1 MAITYPVSL
10 PTSIGMA
17 SITLGTEH
25 SVVVSQSPFTGDQQ
39 VLKYPMEKWTA
50 QVTIPPVLKDLAE
63 PWVSFMLS
71 LRGKYG
77 TFYLNDPNRTT
88 PQGSARDA
96 DTITVDGA
104 VSSGDSITIDTNK
117 NSVTGYLKAGDYLSI
132 GSGTST
138 QLFKVLEDVNTNST
152 GGFTV
157 DVWPNVRT
165 SIADNAVVTVESAKG
180 VFRLSD
186 NNPSWS
192 IDANNA
198 YSITFSAME
207 AI

>member
-1 MAITYPVSL
+1 MAISYPVSL

-25 SVVVSQSPFTGDQQ
+25 AVVVSSSPFTGDQQ
-39 VLKYPMEKWTA
+39 VLKYPMEQWTA
-50 QVTIPPVLKDLAE
+50 QVTVPPVLKDLAE
-63 PWVSFMLS
+63 PWISFLLS

-77 TFYLNDPNRTT
+77 TFYLNDPNRVT
-88 PQGSARDA
+88 PQGSARDT
-96 DTITVDGA
+96 DTITVDGE
-104 VSSGDSITIDTNK
+104 VSSGDSISIDTNK
-117 NSVTGYLKAGDYLSI
+117 NNITGYLKAGDYLSI

-138 QLFKVLEDVNTNST
+138 QLFKVLEDVDTNGT

-165 SIADNAVVTVESAKG
+165 TMADGATVTVESAKG
-180 VFRLSD
+180 VFRLAD
-186 NNPSWS
+186 NSPNWTIGNDSS
-192 IDANNA
+192 YTI
-198 YSITFSAME
+198 SFSAME